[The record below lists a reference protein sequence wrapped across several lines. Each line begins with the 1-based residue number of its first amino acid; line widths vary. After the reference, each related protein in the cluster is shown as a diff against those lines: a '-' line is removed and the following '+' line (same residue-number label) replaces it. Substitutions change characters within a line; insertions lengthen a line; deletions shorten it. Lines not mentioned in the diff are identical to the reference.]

1 MSQELYKPKLVHLPG
16 SRLTPEVVLHRT
28 LNKVDRI
35 KAVAVIILW
44 DDYSYDTDWSN
55 MKLSE
60 LVMSGKVLDLDIAHE
75 LELSKKTHDYP

>member
-44 DDYSYDTDWSN
+44 DDDSYDTDWSN

-60 LVMSGKVLDLDIAHE
+60 LVMSVKALDLDMAHE
-75 LELSKKTHDYP
+75 LETASRQWRY

>member
-1 MSQELYKPKLVHLPG
+1 MSQEAYNPKLVHLPG

-44 DDYSYDTDWSN
+44 DDDSYDTDWSN

-60 LVMSGKVLDLDIAHE
+60 LVMSVKALDLDMAHE
-75 LELSKKTHDYP
+75 LETASRQWRY

>member
-1 MSQELYKPKLVHLPG
+1 MSQEAYNPKLVHLPG

-44 DDYSYDTDWSN
+44 DDDSYDTDWSN

-60 LVMSGKVLDLDIAHE
+60 LVMSGKVLDLDIAQE

>member
-1 MSQELYKPKLVHLPG
+1 VSQELYKPKLVHLPG

-44 DDYSYDTDWSN
+44 DDDSYDTDWSN

-60 LVMSGKVLDLDIAHE
+60 LVMSVKALDLDMAHE
-75 LELSKKTHDYP
+75 LETASRQWRY